1 MTSRGSIEGQVQ
13 QQDIYAGLAE
23 NPRRSRPRVFSNQLP
38 HLIFAQTACTSNT
51 RSLQLRRRRTYLGIQ
66 PAA

>member
-1 MTSRGSIEGQVQ
+1 MTAGRAIEGQVQ

-23 NPRRSRPRVFSNQLP
+23 DSDRSRPRVFCDQLP

-51 RSLQLRRRRTYLGIQ
+51 CNLQVRRRRTYLGIQ
-66 PAA
+66 PTA